1 MGALI
6 PRGGPAGAVALL
18 PSLLAVLLALPAPAR
33 AQTPTGERGPAAQS
47 EPAQSEP
54 TENEAEGGSDATPAG
69 PEAPTPPPGSAAA
82 VAAEHLADGRR
93 LYRELDFPGCVDAM
107 QRALAV
113 PGVGPA
119 QRLEAY
125 EYLGAANVVLD
136 REAEAEA
143 AFLAMFE
150 LDPYHR
156 VREPSGSPKIE
167 RFVEALRAR
176 TVADAALDGELR
188 LEATLPRA
196 ARMDRPIPVRV
207 DVEGGEVASVR
218 VHLRGDEETEW
229 RSVAL
234 PGGPRRF
241 EGELPG
247 LDTTGRLEVYAQARD
262 AARRGGARAGEPLV
276 PLVVE
281 IRERVE
287 DPTPLRRKWWLW
299 TAVGVVAA
307 GVALGVGV
315 AVAGRETAPAG
326 TLQPGRVELP

>member
-6 PRGGPAGAVALL
+6 PRGARAGSVALL

-33 AQTPTGERGPAAQS
+33 AQAPAPGERGSAAS
-47 EPAQSEP
+47 EPAEGAP
-54 TENEAEGGSDATPAG
+54 GEGEAESDATPAG

-176 TVADAALDGELR
+176 TVPDAALDGELR

-196 ARMDRPIPVRV
+196 ARMERPIPVRV

-234 PGGPRRF
+234 PGGPRTF

-247 LDTTGRLEVYAQARD
+247 LDTTGRLEIYAQARD
-262 AARRGGARAGEPLV
+262 AARRVVARAGEPLV

-287 DPTPLRRKWWLW
+287 DPTPLRSEWWLW